1 MSDSKIRR
9 KNKAFPVTLDAATAS
24 STTIVL
30 GDMAGG
36 MVSLGTHNTNA
47 TELALWVSDSDAG
60 PFRTL
65 KDKDGTAVKVTVS
78 GATAS
83 AYALPDE
90 VFAAPFVK
98 LILNN
103 TAANGVT
110 AIIMAKG

>member
-1 MSDSKIRR
+1 MSESKIRR
-9 KNKAFPVTLDAATAS
+9 KNKTFPVSLNAATAS

-47 TELALWVSDSDAG
+47 TELALYVSDSSDG

-65 KDKDGTAVKVTVS
+65 KDKDGTAVKVTIS
-78 GATAS
+78 GAS
-83 AYALPDE
+83 AAAYTLPDE

-98 LILNN
+98 LALNN
-103 TAANGVT
+103 TAADGVT